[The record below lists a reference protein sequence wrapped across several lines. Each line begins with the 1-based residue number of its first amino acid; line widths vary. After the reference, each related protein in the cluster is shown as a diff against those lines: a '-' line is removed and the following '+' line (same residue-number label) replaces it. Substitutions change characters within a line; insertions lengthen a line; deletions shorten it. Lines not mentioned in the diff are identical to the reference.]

1 MREATLSDNDLL
13 RLLAEIKTLALS
25 PYPFPDDEEHEL
37 RLVLALGQ
45 IAGICDAQLSG
56 SEHIAS
62 LDCWCGPVQ
71 DDAEEGVWVHGT
83 RDRLR
88 WQPGRGNGAVATRVP
103 KRLEGPTARS

>member
-25 PYPFPDDEEHEL
+25 PYPFPDDEEYEL

-45 IAGICDAQLSG
+45 IAGICDAQLSA

-62 LDCWCGPVQ
+62 ALCWCRPVQ
-71 DDAEEGVWVHGT
+71 DEDEEGVWLHGT

-88 WQPGRGNGAVATRVP
+88 WPPDGVKGLVATSDA
-103 KRLEGPTARS
+103 KNA